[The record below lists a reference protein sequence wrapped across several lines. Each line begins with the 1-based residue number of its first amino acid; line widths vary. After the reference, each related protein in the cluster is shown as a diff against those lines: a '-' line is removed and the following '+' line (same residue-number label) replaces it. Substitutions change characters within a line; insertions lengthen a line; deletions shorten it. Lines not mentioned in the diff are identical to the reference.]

1 MASSSSSAADGA
13 LASLLGSLDSTLGAL
28 FVGMLCAAVMFGVTC
43 VQAFHYYMH
52 TGKRDLFILKAS
64 VALVMV
70 LDVAQMAI
78 TAHMVYFYSISNYF
92 NPAALLIIPWSP
104 VAIVITTTVN
114 DFVVRSVFIHRIW
127 KLSKSV
133 YIAVILFILNC
144 AVAVISFYLS
154 HRVQLIGSLLKLK
167 PITWLFDLDLAS
179 LASVDT
185 IIAGTLC
192 FYLWR
197 IKTGFQRTDS
207 QVDILI
213 RYSVHTGAVT
223 SLLGIAVLITNLVM
237 PNNLVYIGIYVNLS
251 KFYNN
256 ALLASLNA
264 RDMLRSDPSKT
275 SEAFNSVQLSKISE
289 RPETQIVV
297 NKSVEVHTYP
307 FQSESSTKSF
317 EHKILESEMV

>member
-28 FVGMLCAAVMFGVTC
+28 FVGKMFGVTC

-92 NPAALLIIPWSP
+92 NPAALLIIPW
-104 VAIVITTTVN
+104 
-114 DFVVRSVFIHRIW
+114 VFIHRIW